1 MPLSLLGNLKSR
13 VSRLPLDHDQYG
25 GWLFFFVGENISS
38 KLLSSENTPT
48 EAIHIEL
55 SFCKKN
61 WLLFCIYYWNRNII
75 INLLDV
81 LKRKFDS
88 YSTKYNKLMVIGD
101 LNTEVNLECM
111 KLFCETYYL
120 NSLITVSTCYKNP

>member
-13 VSRLPLDHDQYG
+13 VSRLPLDRNQYG
-25 GWLFFFVGENISS
+25 GWLFFFVRENISS
-38 KLLSSENTPT
+38 KLLSSENAPT

-81 LKRKFDS
+81 LKRKFDL

-120 NSLITVSTCYKNP
+120 NSLIKVPTCYKNP